1 MWSFITTP
9 TFCPHPETPQ
19 DSSQDKSRTSLVVQ
33 WERICLP
40 MQGTGVWSL
49 VWEDST
55 CRGTLNSCAPTE
67 PAHLELGSRNCW
79 SPHMPGA
86 CAPRKKPLQR
96 SPLLTTTREKPEHSS
111 EDPVQP
117 QIKIIKK
124 KKRQEWKELYRGRQE
139 GSVDTQGVAPL
150 RNLAAVS
157 RDSLVLIGGIP
168 LLGILQKHEKH
179 TSTKGHI
186 LGHAHEHSQQTYS
199 QWPKLGIIWICFCH
213 NKIPDWRAHK
223 QWTFIFSQFWRLGVW
238 DQNVLWVLSP
248 WLVDGCLLPVSSHGP
263 YKDTRPVGLG
273 PTLMTSFYLSL
284 KHFFKILSS
293 NIFTFWGTRGYSTY
307 EFCGRHNAGHN
318 RIQNSISRGMDKLFH
333 LYNGVPC
340 SNKGKQMT
348 DSDTDARLRHKWRD
362 TIGFHW
368 CEIL

>member
-1 MWSFITTP
+1 
-9 TFCPHPETPQ
+9 
-19 DSSQDKSRTSLVVQ
+19 
-33 WERICLP
+33 
-40 MQGTGVWSL
+40 
-49 VWEDST
+49 
-55 CRGTLNSCAPTE
+55 
-67 PAHLELGSRNCW
+67 
-79 SPHMPGA
+79 MPWNTKLLCSYWA
-86 CAPRKKPLQR
+86 CAPGAWEPQLLKPSHAWSLCPTREATAVR
-96 SPLLTTTREKPEHSS
+96 SPLLTTREKPEHSS

-117 QIKIIKK
+117 KINIIKK
-124 KKRQEWKELYRGRQE
+124 KKRQEGKELYRGRQE
-139 GSVDTQGVAPL
+139 GSVDTQGVALL

-168 LLGILQKHEKH
+168 LLGILQKHQKH

-213 NKIPDWRAHK
+213 NKIPDWTAHK

-318 RIQNSISRGMDKLFH
+318 RIQNSISRGMHKLFH